1 LAIAAKA
8 MAVAPEI
15 ASGLMSVAHSSDEER
30 GGTMRALVVDDELAT
45 RILLQGLA
53 RANGLEVV
61 CASDGDEAWELH
73 RERPFPLVLTDW
85 MMPRMSGIEL
95 TQRIR
100 AGSSPELYTYV
111 LVITTLSA
119 REHTLRS
126 FEAGADDML
135 CKPVDAEQ
143 VAARIGV
150 ARRFLAAHGRRAEE
164 AYLGS
169 LETLQTEL
177 GHQHAALGD
186 SLATLAKLYRGR
198 GAVAR
203 ARAFV
208 RREIDLVVATSGEAD
223 PRVAALRAELA
234 SMV

>member
-1 LAIAAKA
+1 
-8 MAVAPEI
+8 
-15 ASGLMSVAHSSDEER
+15 
-30 GGTMRALVVDDELAT
+30 MRALVVDDELST

-73 RERPFPLVLTDW
+73 RRSPFPLVLTDW
-85 MMPRMSGIEL
+85 MMPTMSGIEL

-100 AGSSPELYTYV
+100 AGSSAELYTYV
-111 LVITTLSA
+111 LVVTTLSA
-119 REHTLRS
+119 REHTLRA

-135 CKPVDAEQ
+135 CKPVDADQ
-143 VAARIGV
+143 LAARIGV
-150 ARRFLAAHGRRAEE
+150 ARRFLTAHGRRAEE
-164 AYLGS
+164 AYSAS

-177 GHQHAALGD
+177 GHQHTSLTDNLSALVR
-186 SLATLAKLYRGR
+186 LYRGR

-203 ARAFV
+203 ARAFL
-208 RREIDLVVATSGEAD
+208 RREIDLVVATAGEGD
-223 PRVAALRAELA
+223 SRVAALRAELA